1 MKWNK
6 GDNAGTSANSLF
18 KGRCRR
24 GFLSSPFTSA
34 TVQIPDH
41 LPRTQTSLSSS
52 MIMYPSHGPLQF
64 ITSHPPLGCP
74 ITLHQS
80 VAQNL
85 SDMCRST
92 LEIGAAQL
100 RSAAE
105 IAPKSPFLCVNR
117 IWYGFLAGA
126 KAIRCLIPLLVW
138 EQVYFLLPIHY
149 TDLFFQCNTQ
159 LDCKTVGFFFLK
171 IGLAQLKSLTRAK
184 RRASHACN

>member
-1 MKWNK
+1 
-6 GDNAGTSANSLF
+6 
-18 KGRCRR
+18 
-24 GFLSSPFTSA
+24 
-34 TVQIPDH
+34 
-41 LPRTQTSLSSS
+41 
-52 MIMYPSHGPLQF
+52 MIMYPFHGPLRF
-64 ITSHPPLGCP
+64 ITSLKPLPCQKQSAWGGGCP

-85 SDMCRST
+85 SDMWRST
-92 LEIGAAQL
+92 FEFGAAQL
-100 RSAAE
+100 PSAAE

-159 LDCKTVGFFFLK
+159 LDCKTVVFFFLFS
-171 IGLAQLKSLTRAK
+171 KSLWRSL
-184 RRASHACN
+184 RVSHARSDEPHTPIISLPFFSLAPDLLFDCLRVHTDCFAT